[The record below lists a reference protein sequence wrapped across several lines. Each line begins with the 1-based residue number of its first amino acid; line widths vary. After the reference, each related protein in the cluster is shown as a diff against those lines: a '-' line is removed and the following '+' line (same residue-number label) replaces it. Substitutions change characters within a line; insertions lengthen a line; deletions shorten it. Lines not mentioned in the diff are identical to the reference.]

1 MQFPEPSLM
10 FDFLFLIDV
19 LVLLD
24 LLHFLVG
31 YGFEFYVL
39 IDQQALSR
47 LGESRVEPRNQ
58 ILLGWR
64 L

>member
-1 MQFPEPSLM
+1 MSDRLLHMQFPEPSLM

-39 IDQQALSR
+39 IDQQALS
-47 LGESRVEPRNQ
+47 
-58 ILLGWR
+58 
-64 L
+64 